1 MKRLFMF
8 FGFLWIVYNLISQ
21 IAVVPALGDGSEA
34 NPYQIASWQNLYW
47 ISQNSSSWDK
57 HFIQTEDIDFTD
69 ATPAISSWDG
79 GQGWLPIGYYIDNDY
94 SVQFTGKYDA
104 EGHTINALYINRTN
118 SYYYQGL
125 FGIVGTNAEIQ
136 NLGLRNVN
144 ISGRA
149 LTGSLAG
156 CNKGGIIFS
165 CFSKGSVSGTEHLVG
180 GLIGYNESGTISNC
194 YNSANVNGTGY
205 QNTGGLVGCNYDEG
219 LIVNCYNTGNVNGTN
234 YNTGGL
240 VGDNWGTIQNAYYN
254 YETVLIN
261 NTHVITTGALNNE
274 MYQDWFP
281 TKSLNINHYL
291 SSNGSNYL
299 INNLE
304 DFKCLLAFGQSS
316 EYSYE
321 LMNPLDLSA
330 DNNFYIPY
338 FSGIFNGNGFTVS
351 NLLLDLPSKSSSALF
366 GYIKNASIQNLGLV
380 NVNVNGYRNGGAL
393 AGIINSGNIS
403 NCYSNGIVNGIY
415 STGGLV
421 GNNQNGTIS
430 DCYSVVNITGEYYT
444 GGLLGYNI
452 NGSITNCYSNGI
464 LNGLDYN
471 GGLVGYNYN
480 STISDSYST
489 LSVNGNL
496 LNAGLVA
503 YNYSGLISYCY
514 SSGDV
519 NGEDFSGGLVGE
531 NRTGGTISKCY
542 STGNCTAIYRSGGLV
557 CENSGSISHCY
568 NRGNVSGGSDTGG
581 LLGGNSGTVSNCYN
595 TGTVSGSAYYIGGLI
610 GRSFSG
616 NTANCYWD
624 IETSGQPNSDGGIG
638 KTTAEMKTM
647 YTYVSGWSFPVIW
660 NINPEI
666 NDGYPYLNYPNSVP
680 ADDIVMVSSNNVK
693 IVLHSAY
700 PNPFNPSTTISF
712 DLASTSDVKID
723 IYNIKGQLVRH
734 LVNKMYDKGFY
745 SVVWDGSDTNG
756 HSCGTGVYFYKMTAG
771 HTQQI
776 KKMMMMK

>member
-1 MKRLFMF
+1 
-8 FGFLWIVYNLISQ
+8 
-21 IAVVPALGDGSEA
+21 
-34 NPYQIASWQNLYW
+34 
-47 ISQNSSSWDK
+47 
-57 HFIQTEDIDFTD
+57 
-69 ATPAISSWDG
+69 
-79 GQGWLPIGYYIDNDY
+79 
-94 SVQFTGKYDA
+94 
-104 EGHTINALYINRTN
+104 
-118 SYYYQGL
+118 
-125 FGIVGTNAEIQ
+125 NAEIK

-156 CNKGGIIFS
+156 CNKGGIISS

-444 GGLLGYNI
+444 GGLLGYNT